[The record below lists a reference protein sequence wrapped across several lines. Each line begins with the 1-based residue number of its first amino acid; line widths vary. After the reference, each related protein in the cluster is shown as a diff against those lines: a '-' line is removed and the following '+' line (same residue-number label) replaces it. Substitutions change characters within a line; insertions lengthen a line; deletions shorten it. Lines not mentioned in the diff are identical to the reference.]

1 MESRPSAITVEAGDS
16 RALRCHRLRAAARD
30 AAPAVLGFAM
40 VRAVGVAVLLY
51 WGHRRGDPALG
62 RLATIWDAERYGN
75 IAMHGYD
82 RGLPVLATSPQAW
95 NAYSNLAFFPLYPA
109 LIRLVHALT
118 SLPVPHAALL
128 VSWLASL
135 TAAWG
140 IFAVAAWRY
149 GRHTGVLAAVLW
161 GALPHAVV
169 ESMAYTEALFTAL
182 AAWSLYAALT
192 QRWIW
197 AGVLCALAGL
207 TRPSGM
213 ALVVAIDGA
222 AAVALVRIRRRP
234 ARQPAKARW
243 QLCLGAVI
251 APLGWLGFVTWVG
264 TRLGHWDGY
273 FAVQKLW
280 RSRFDWGVTTV
291 RQLVRVFLHATSVPF
306 AWVVV
311 ALVLCAAIAL
321 GAVTVAHGQPLP
333 LVAYSVGLLVIAV
346 GDSAFFGARARFLL
360 PAFPLLLPLAIG
372 LARVRSG
379 SVRVLLLGST
389 TALSALYGAYLVFA
403 VGHAP

>member
-1 MESRPSAITVEAGDS
+1 M
-16 RALRCHRLRAAARD
+16 RAAARD
-30 AAPAVLGFAM
+30 AAPAVLGFAV

-75 IAMHGYD
+75 IAVNGYD
-82 RGLPVLATSPQAW
+82 RGLPVLATSPQVG

-135 TAAWG
+135 IAAWG
-140 IFAVAAWRY
+140 IFAVAAWSY
-149 GRHTGVLAAVLW
+149 GKHTGVLAAVLW

-207 TRPSGM
+207 TRPSAV

-222 AAVALVRIRRRP
+222 AAVALMRIRRRP
-234 ARQPAKARW
+234 ERQPVETRW
-243 QLCLGAVI
+243 RPCLGAVI

-264 TRLGHWDGY
+264 TRLGRWDGY
-273 FAVQKLW
+273 LAVQKLW
-280 RSRFDWGVTTV
+280 RSQFDWGVTTV
-291 RQLVRVFLHATSVPF
+291 RQLVRVFLHTPSVPF
-306 AWVVV
+306 AWMVV

-333 LVAYSVGLLVIAV
+333 LVVYSVGLLVIAV
-346 GDSAFFGARARFLL
+346 GDSAFFGARARFLV

-403 VGHAP
+403 VDHAP

>member
-1 MESRPSAITVEAGDS
+1 M
-16 RALRCHRLRAAARD
+16 
-30 AAPAVLGFAM
+30 
-40 VRAVGVAVLLY
+40 
-51 WGHRRGDPALG
+51 
-62 RLATIWDAERYGN
+62 ATIWDAERYGN
-75 IAMHGYD
+75 IAANGYD
-82 RGLPVLATSPQAW
+82 RGLAVLATSAQVG
-95 NAYSNLAFFPLYPA
+95 NAYSDLAFFPLYPA

-118 SLPVPHAALL
+118 WLPVPYAALL

-149 GRHTGVLAAVLW
+149 GKHIGVPAAVLW

-192 QRWIW
+192 QRWVW

-207 TRPSGM
+207 TRPSAV

-222 AAVALVRIRRRP
+222 AAVALVRIRRCP
-234 ARQPAKARW
+234 ARRPGMAWWRPCA
-243 QLCLGAVI
+243 GAVI

-264 TRLGHWDGY
+264 TQLGRWDGY
-273 FAVQKLW
+273 FDVQKLW
-280 RSRFDWGVTTV
+280 GARFDWGVTTV
-291 RQLVRVFLHATSVPF
+291 RQQLVRVFLHTTSVPF
-306 AWVVV
+306 ASVVV

-321 GAVTVAHGQPLP
+321 AAVAVTHGQPLP
-333 LVAYSVGLLVIAV
+333 LVVYSVGLLVIAV
-346 GDSAFFGARARFLL
+346 GDSAFFGVRARFLL

-379 SVRVLLLGST
+379 CVRVLLLGST
-389 TALSALYGAYLVFA
+389 TTLSAFYGAYLVFA